1 MQVVCCLSFIGV
13 GLQWLSIVYHSL
25 ASAAPRL
32 ALLGNKESMERS
44 SFEMMTLFM
53 RFRCSGS
60 GPPLSLQKCVT
71 YLMHVVSVGMVS
83 IGSHS
88 GTKMATHVAG
98 KFLSYWIGVGLQ

>member
-1 MQVVCCLSFIGV
+1 
-13 GLQWLSIVYHSL
+13 
-25 ASAAPRL
+25 
-32 ALLGNKESMERS
+32 
-44 SFEMMTLFM
+44 MMTLFM

-98 KFLSYWIGVGLQ
+98 KLSLQPRRSLVHEIISSLIVTHVVTDRV